1 MQLTDTQ
8 KLASEKQFY
17 ISALH
22 TFGEDGNSL
31 LALLDDILSG
41 DLQWFDPSTL

>member
-1 MQLTDTQ
+1 MQLTEAQ

-17 ISALH
+17 VSALH
-22 TFGEDGNSL
+22 TFGVDGNSL

-41 DLQWFDPSTL
+41 DLEWFDPTV